1 MPNREANVTK
11 RIKTPKGLRYCPVVI
26 SANGRIKPDVVLVN
40 GKEERHPEG
49 AYYLE
54 WRNGSKRIRLSVGKD
69 PATATARRLQKE
81 AELNA
86 LNNGVTVLPD
96 GQNGNRSVA
105 AAVADF
111 LDETKL
117 TKKPKTL
124 AAYTTA
130 LNYFTESC
138 PKLHL
143 EDLER
148 RDLLKFAAFL
158 RDEKEQ
164 APRSCWNKFSN
175 VMSFLKANGIRGLAK
190 KNDWPRYT
198 EEEPEIYEN
207 EELDALFA
215 ACDEEERLWF
225 EFFLMTGMREQEV
238 MYTYWAD
245 INFKASTVRVSHKPD
260 RGWTPKA
267 YKEREI
273 PIPAKLVTS
282 LKALEAKSDNTCNLV
297 FPTSGCNVKMNF
309 LDDLKA
315 VAERAE
321 LNPEDFWLHKFRAT
335 FATRCLWAGVD
346 LRTVQQWLGHSD
358 MESTM
363 RYLKPSRSQQVREKV
378 NEIFGG
384 VQ

>member
-1 MPNREANVTK
+1 MNRQCNVTK
-11 RIKTPKGLRYCPVVI
+11 RIQTSKGPRYCPVVL
-26 SANGRIKPDVVLVN
+26 SANGRIKPDVVLVGN
-40 GKEERHPEG
+40 REERHSEG
-49 AYYLE
+49 AYYISWYE
-54 WRNGSKRIRLSVGKD
+54 GKRLIRLSVGKD
-69 PATATARRLQKE
+69 AATATARRLQKE

-86 LNNGVTVLPD
+86 VNNGVAIAPD
-96 GQNGNRSVA
+96 AQNGNRSVV

-111 LDETKL
+111 LYETKL

-138 PKLHL
+138 PKLYL
-143 EDLER
+143 EDIDR

-164 APRSCWNKFSN
+164 APRSVYNKFEN
-175 VMSFLKANGIRGLAK
+175 VMTFLKANGIRGLAG

-198 EEEPEIYEN
+198 EEEPETYEDD
-207 EELDALFA
+207 ELDTLFA

-245 INFKASTVRVSHKPD
+245 INFKACTVRVSHKLD

-282 LKALEAKSDNTCNLV
+282 LKALKAKSDKTCNLV

>member
-1 MPNREANVTK
+1 VNRQCNLTK
-11 RIKTPKGLRYCPVVI
+11 RIQTGKGPRYCPVVL
-26 SANGRIKPDVVLVN
+26 SANGRIKPDVVLI
-40 GKEERHPEG
+40 GDREERHPEG
-49 AYYLE
+49 AYYISWYE
-54 WRNGSKRIRLSVGKD
+54 GKRLIRLSVGKD
-69 PATATARRLQKE
+69 ASTATARRLQKE

-86 LNNGVTVLPD
+86 VNNGVKVLPD

-130 LNYFTESC
+130 LNYFTESS
-138 PKLHL
+138 PKLYL
-143 EDLER
+143 EDIDR

-164 APRSCWNKFSN
+164 APRSVYNKFEN
-175 VMSFLKANGIRGLAK
+175 VMTFLKANGIRGLAG

-198 EEEPEIYEN
+198 EEEPETYEN
-207 EELDALFA
+207 DELETLFA
-215 ACDEEERLWF
+215 ACNEKERLWF

-238 MYTYWAD
+238 MHAYWAD

-273 PIPAKLVTS
+273 PIPTRLVTS
-282 LKALEAKSDNTCNLV
+282 LKDWKTKSPKTCNLV

-315 VAERAE
+315 VAERTE